1 MTEHLIDDFA
11 SFAKGRLAAG
21 VSASI
26 DDLYDEWRESHG
38 AEEDRLALEASLR
51 DMAAGETGRP
61 FEEFS
66 AEFREQ
72 NGLLE
77 ARV

>member
-11 SFAKGRLAAG
+11 SFAKGKLSAG

-61 FEEFS
+61 F
-66 AEFREQ
+66 AEFAGEFRKRNDLPGTE
-72 NGLLE
+72 
-77 ARV
+77 